1 MRTPRALD
9 SMDSQVPENPTRT
22 APPVHPKKDRQD
34 GPLNRLNTSSLPQLL
49 DMDDRPTFVLNME
62 NHVHG
67 NQLAVR
73 PIFCNAALRRQ
84 EQLFLKITGSTREDP
99 EESDHGTNYEEFRIW
114 ATTTSKF
121 RDSRDIFPLTI
132 EYAKFIWTVF
142 CILPNWR
149 VITGHPVFRS
159 EDIPGGGPLSASA
172 PESQKKWHGVRVRD
186 DKKAL
191 ASAAAIS
198 IHEIVENVQQPEFQ
212 QINIGSEQEKSRT
225 SRVSAVPL
233 AAFDSSAVPDWT
245 AAHPKGVL
253 SEHLKFVRSIDW
265 SKTPLGAMNTWTIQ
279 FREILCLVMRNPHPS
294 CVFWGED
301 LTMIYNESH
310 RNIIAGDKHP
320 ALMGTGFTG
329 PFRELWG
336 NSVRATMR
344 ESARTGQAQFNL
356 NQMLPVIRHGY
367 LEEAF
372 FTWSFV
378 GINTLAYSI
387 MCRLHDFSMNSFDT
401 TVESLRG
408 RRMELLRYLGERLN
422 ATRTVKEFWGRVL
435 DGLAHNDYDVP
446 FALLYSIVDAE
457 DIDHS
462 SLELPNTSPSFVK
475 TCIIEGSIG
484 VPRGHQACPERFSL
498 TESDDTLISAFIQA
512 TRTLEPLML
521 HVDNGTLPQSLL
533 EIIEWRGYKDP
544 CREAMILPLR
554 PTNADNVCALLLLG
568 INPRRAYDK
577 EYESFTSMLNRQIA
591 TSLAS
596 VLLFED
602 EVRRSKRAA
611 EVAALQ
617 REELSQQLQLQT
629 SRMRRMTEFS
639 PLGMCL
645 FDADGHLLE
654 ANDRYFEMTGISHD
668 TIGKCMPNEM
678 MPEQSLEVAQSMW
691 DELLRTHKPT
701 SRELQYAYPKFQAKD
716 IDGEPI
722 EYWVLVSCQPE
733 LSPNGE
739 LISIMST
746 VTDISHLKWAQGLQE
761 RRLREAEEAKRQ
773 QNEFIDITSHEMR
786 NPLSAILISADD
798 IGDTLSVHQFSC
810 DEDRNIAKNCIE
822 AANNIA
828 LCVQHQKSIVDDI
841 LTVSKLDS
849 NLLRM
854 TPIPSQPIAVVERA
868 IAMLRPEVVAKSID
882 LEFKPH
888 PSLQELNIDWAM
900 LDSGRLLQII
910 VNLITNAIK
919 FTQDRPTRSIVIHI
933 RACAE
938 KPDFELPNGFEFVP
952 QRIKLTDCGNGEDWG
967 TGSPVF
973 LLFQVQD
980 TGCGL
985 TPEQKKLLFEKFAQA
1000 SPRTHGK
1007 YGGSGLGLFISRQL
1021 AELHGG
1027 QIGCTSEAGVGSTFG
1042 FYLKSRRMTPQDC
1055 QLLEERARKS
1065 PNTEIPAYCLRN
1077 TSQAFP
1083 RMHNQSQPIS
1093 SNAHNHPGQ
1102 QTNNKPTQQLHVL
1115 VVEDNHLNQKILC
1128 KQLTKAGC
1136 ITATADNGVHA
1147 LDYLT
1152 KTQFCT
1158 PNGIPLSMV
1167 LMDCEM
1173 PEMDGLT
1180 CCRKIREM
1188 EQRKQV
1194 LGHVP
1199 IIAVTA
1205 NIRCGQIDEARESG
1219 MDDVIGKPFRIP
1231 ELLDKMRG
1239 LLERLER
1246 EQGVGS

>member
-1 MRTPRALD
+1 
-9 SMDSQVPENPTRT
+9 MDSQVPENPLRT
-22 APPVHPKKDRQD
+22 APPVRPKKDRQD
-34 GPLNRLNTSSLPQLL
+34 GALNRLNTSSLPQLL
-49 DMDDRPTFVLNME
+49 DMDNRPTFVLDME
-62 NHVHG
+62 NRVHE
-67 NQLAVR
+67 NQLTVR
-73 PIFCNAALRRQ
+73 PIFCNAALKRQ
-84 EQLFLKITGSTREDP
+84 EQLFLKVIGSAREDP
-99 EESDHGTNYEEFRIW
+99 KDSDRGANYEEFRIW
-114 ATTTSKF
+114 ATTISTF

-142 CILPNWR
+142 CIQPNWR
-149 VITGHPVFRS
+149 VITGHPVFRN

-172 PESQKKWHGVRVRD
+172 PESEKKWHGVRVRD
-186 DKKAL
+186 DKKTS

-198 IHEIVENVQQPEFQ
+198 THDIVENVEQSELPQKS
-212 QINIGSEQEKSRT
+212 ISSEQEKRRT
-225 SRVSAVPL
+225 SSVSAVTL
-233 AAFDSSAVPDWT
+233 AALESPVPDWT
-245 AAHPKGVL
+245 AANPKGVL
-253 SEHLKFVRSIDW
+253 PEHLTFVRSIDW

-279 FREILCLVMRNPHPS
+279 FREIVCLVMRNPHPS
-294 CVFWGED
+294 SVFWGED
-301 LTMIYNESH
+301 LTMLYNESH
-310 RNIIAGDKHP
+310 RDIIAGNKHP
-320 ALMGTGFTG
+320 ALMGTGFSG
-329 PFRELWG
+329 PFHEMWD
-336 NSVRATMR
+336 SVRATMR
-344 ESARTGQAQFNL
+344 ESARTGQAQLNL
-356 NQMLPVIRHGY
+356 NQMLPIIRHGY

-378 GINTLAYSI
+378 PVFGGTDLILGFY
-387 MCRLHDFSMNSFDT
+387 MNAFDT
-401 TVESLRG
+401 TVESLRS

-457 DIDHS
+457 EIEHS
-462 SLELPNTSPSFVK
+462 SLESPNTSQSYVK

-512 TRTLEPLML
+512 TRILEPLML
-521 HVDNGTLPQSLL
+521 HVDNGTLPRSLL
-533 EIIEWRGYKDP
+533 EIVEWRGYKDP

-645 FDADGHLLE
+645 FDAEGHLLE
-654 ANDRYFEMTGISHD
+654 ANDRYFEMTGVSHD
-668 TIGKCMPNEM
+668 TIGNFMPDEVM
-678 MPEQSLEVAQSMW
+678 AEQSLEASKNMW
-691 DELLRTHKPT
+691 DDLIKTHKPT
-701 SRELQYAYPKFQAKD
+701 SWELQYAHPEFQAKD

-722 EYWVLVSCQPE
+722 DYWVLASCQPE
-733 LSPNGE
+733 LSPDGE
-739 LISIMST
+739 LISVMGT

-761 RRLREAEEAKRQ
+761 RRIREAEEAKRQ

-810 DEDRNIAKNCIE
+810 DEDRNVAKSCIE

-854 TPIPSQPIAVVERA
+854 TPIPSQPVAVIERA
-868 IAMLRPEVVAKSID
+868 ISMLRPEVVAKNIN

-888 PSLQELNIDWAM
+888 SSLQELDIDWVM

-910 VNLITNAIK
+910 VNLMTNAIK
-919 FTQDRPTRSIVIHI
+919 FTQDRPTRSIVIQI
-933 RACAE
+933 RAHAE

-952 QRIKLTDCGNGEDWG
+952 QRMKLTNCGNGDDWG

-985 TPEQKKLLFEKFAQA
+985 TPGQKKLLFEKFAQA

-1042 FYLKSRRMTPQDC
+1042 FYLKSRRMTSEDC
-1055 QLLEERARKS
+1055 RLLEERARRS

-1077 TSQAFP
+1077 TPQAFSRIHDNP
-1083 RMHNQSQPIS
+1083 SE
-1093 SNAHNHPGQ
+1093 
-1102 QTNNKPTQQLHVL
+1102 QTNKPTQQLHVL
-1115 VVEDNHLNQKILC
+1115 VVEDNQLNQKVLC

-1147 LDYLT
+1147 LDHIA

-1158 PNGIPLSMV
+1158 LNGIPLSMV

-1188 EQRKQV
+1188 EQRGQV
-1194 LGHVP
+1194 VRHVP

-1205 NIRCGQIDEARESG
+1205 NIRCGQIDEARASG

-1231 ELLDKMRG
+1231 ELLEKMRA
-1239 LLERLER
+1239 LLERLEG
-1246 EQGVGS
+1246 EQSVQS

>member
-1 MRTPRALD
+1 
-9 SMDSQVPENPTRT
+9 MDSQVPENPPRT
-22 APPVHPKKDRQD
+22 APPVRPKKDRQD
-34 GPLNRLNTSSLPQLL
+34 GALNRLNTSSLPQLL
-49 DMDDRPTFVLNME
+49 DMDNRPTFVLDME
-62 NHVHG
+62 NYVYG
-67 NQLAVR
+67 NQLVVR
-73 PIFCNAALRRQ
+73 PIFCNAALRMQ
-84 EQLFLKITGSTREDP
+84 EQLFLKVIGSAREDP
-99 EESDHGTNYEEFRIW
+99 EDSDH
-114 ATTTSKF
+114 
-121 RDSRDIFPLTI
+121 
-132 EYAKFIWTVF
+132 
-142 CILPNWR
+142 
-149 VITGHPVFRS
+149 
-159 EDIPGGGPLSASA
+159 
-172 PESQKKWHGVRVRD
+172 

-191 ASAAAIS
+191 ASAAATPK
-198 IHEIVENVQQPEFQ
+198 HDIVENTKQPKSPQ
-212 QINIGSEQEKSRT
+212 TNIGLEEEKNRIS
-225 SRVSAVPL
+225 SVSAVAL
-233 AAFDSSAVPDWT
+233 SAFECSVPDWT
-245 AAHPKGVL
+245 VANPKGVL
-253 SEHLKFVRSIDW
+253 SEHLTFVRSIDW

-279 FREILCLVMRNPHPS
+279 FREIICLVMRNPHPS
-294 CVFWGED
+294 SVFWGED
-301 LTMIYNESH
+301 LTMLYNESH
-310 RNIIAGDKHP
+310 RDIIAGDKHP

-329 PFRELWG
+329 PFHEMWG
-336 NSVRATMR
+336 SVRTTMR
-344 ESARTGQAQFNL
+344 ESARTGQAQLNL
-356 NQMLPVIRHGY
+356 NQMLPIIRHGY

-378 GINTLAYSI
+378 PV
-387 MCRLHDFSMNSFDT
+387 FSGTDRILGFYMNAFDT

-435 DGLAHNDYDVP
+435 DGLTHNDYDVP

-462 SLELPNTSPSFVK
+462 SLELPNTNPSFVK

-512 TRTLEPLML
+512 TRTLELLML

-533 EIIEWRGYKDP
+533 EIVEWRGYKDP

-645 FDADGHLLE
+645 FDAEGRLLE
-654 ANDRYFEMTGISHD
+654 ANDRYFEMTGVSHD
-668 TIGKCMPNEM
+668 TIGDFMPDDVM
-678 MPEQSLEVAQSMW
+678 AEQSLETAQNMW
-691 DELLRTHKPT
+691 DELLRTHKST
-701 SRELQYAYPKFQAKD
+701 SRELQYACPKFQAKD
-716 IDGEPI
+716 INGEPI
-722 EYWVLVSCQPE
+722 EYWVLASCQPE
-733 LSPNGE
+733 LSPDGE
-739 LISIMST
+739 LISVMGT

-810 DEDRNIAKNCIE
+810 DEDRSIAKSCIE

-828 LCVQHQKSIVDDI
+828 LCVQHQKLIVDDI

-854 TPIPSQPIAVVERA
+854 TPIPSQPIAVIERA

-888 PSLQELNIDWAM
+888 SSLQELNIDWVM
-900 LDSGRLLQII
+900 LDFGRLLQII

-933 RACAE
+933 RACTE

-952 QRIKLTDCGNGEDWG
+952 QRTKLTDCGNGEDWG

-985 TPEQKKLLFEKFAQA
+985 TPGQKKLLFEKFAQG

-1042 FYLKSRRMTPQDC
+1042 FYLKSRRMTSEDC
-1055 QLLEERARKS
+1055 RLLEERARKS

-1077 TSQAFP
+1077 TPQAFS
-1083 RMHNQSQPIS
+1083 RMQDQTHPNS
-1093 SNAHNHPGQ
+1093 SIHDNLDE
-1102 QTNNKPTQQLHVL
+1102 QTNKPTRQLHVL
-1115 VVEDNHLNQKILC
+1115 VVEDNHLNQKVLC

-1147 LDYLT
+1147 LNHIA

-1158 PNGIPLSMV
+1158 PDGIPLSMV

-1194 LGHVP
+1194 VGHVP

-1205 NIRCGQIDEARESG
+1205 NIRCGQIDEARASG

-1231 ELLDKMRG
+1231 ELLEKMRG
-1239 LLERLER
+1239 LLERLEG
-1246 EQGVGS
+1246 EQGVKG

>member
-1 MRTPRALD
+1 MVRPPRTLD
-9 SMDSQVPENPTRT
+9 SMDSQVPENPLRT
-22 APPVHPKKDRQD
+22 APPVLPKKGRQD
-34 GPLNRLNTSSLPQLL
+34 GALNRLDTSSLPQLL
-49 DMDDRPTFVLNME
+49 DMDNRPTFVLNIE
-62 NHVHG
+62 NHVCG

-84 EQLFLKITGSTREDP
+84 EQLFLKVIGSAREDS
-99 EESDHGTNYEEFRIW
+99 EDSDRGATYEEFRKW
-114 ATTTSKF
+114 ATTIRKF
-121 RDSRDIFPLTI
+121 RDSRDIFPLAI
-132 EYAKFIWTVF
+132 EYAKFVWTVF
-142 CILPNWR
+142 CIQPNWR
-149 VITGHPVFRS
+149 VIAGHPVFRD
-159 EDIPGGGPLSASA
+159 EDIPGRGPLWTSA
-172 PESQKKWHGVRVRD
+172 PESEKKWRGVRVRD
-186 DKKAL
+186 DKQGL
-191 ASAAAIS
+191 ASAAAIPTHG
-198 IHEIVENVQQPEFQ
+198 ILENAQNPESS
-212 QINIGSEQEKSRT
+212 QINNGLEEEKSST
-225 SRVSAVPL
+225 PSVSAVTL
-233 AAFDSSAVPDWT
+233 TALECSVPDWT

-253 SEHLKFVRSIDW
+253 SDHLKFVRSIDW
-265 SKTPLGAMNTWTIQ
+265 SKTSLGAMNTWTIQ
-279 FREILCLVMRNPHPS
+279 FREIICLVMRNPHPS
-294 CVFWGED
+294 SVFWGED
-301 LTMIYNESH
+301 LIMLYNESH
-310 RNIIAGDKHP
+310 RDIIAGDKHP

-329 PFRELWG
+329 PFHEMWD
-336 NSVRATMR
+336 SVSTTMR
-344 ESARTGQAQFNL
+344 ESARTGQAQLNL
-356 NQMLPVIRHGY
+356 NQMLPIIRHGY

-378 GINTLAYSI
+378 GIHTLTHSV
-387 MCRLHDFSMNSFDT
+387 MCRLHDFYMNAFDT
-401 TVESLRG
+401 TIESLRG

-422 ATRTVKEFWGRVL
+422 ATRTVKEFWGRAL

-462 SLELPNTSPSFVK
+462 SLEAPDTSPGLVK
-475 TCIIEGSIG
+475 TCIVEGSIG

-521 HVDNGTLPQSLL
+521 HVENGTLPRSLL
-533 EIIEWRGYKDP
+533 EIVEWRGYKDP

-629 SRMRRMTEFS
+629 SRMRRMTEIS

-645 FDADGHLLE
+645 FDAEAHLLE
-654 ANDRYFEMTGISHD
+654 ANERFFEMTGVSHD
-668 TIGKCMPNEM
+668 TIGNFMPDGVLA
-678 MPEQSLEVAQSMW
+678 EQSVEAAKNMW
-691 DELLRTHKPT
+691 DELISTHKPT
-701 SRELQYAYPKFQAKD
+701 SRELQYAFPRFQAKD

-722 EYWVLVSCQPE
+722 EFWFLASCQPE
-733 LSPNGE
+733 LSPEGE
-739 LISIMST
+739 LISVMGT

-798 IGDTLSVHQFSC
+798 IGDTLSAHQFSC
-810 DEDRNIAKNCIE
+810 DEDRNIAKSCIE

-854 TPIPSQPIAVVERA
+854 TPIPSQPAAVVERA
-868 IAMLRPEVVAKSID
+868 IAMLRPEVVAKSTD

-888 PSLQELNIDWAM
+888 SSLQELNIDWVM
-900 LDSGRLLQII
+900 LDSSRLLQII

-919 FTQDRPTRSIVIHI
+919 FTQDRPKRSIVIHI
-933 RACAE
+933 CARAE
-938 KPDFELPNGFEFVP
+938 KADFELPNGFEFVP
-952 QRIKLTDCGNGEDWG
+952 QRTKFTDCGNGDDWG

-1027 QIGCTSEAGVGSTFG
+1027 QIGCTSQAGIGSTFG
-1042 FYLKSRRMTPQDC
+1042 FYLKSRRMTSEDC
-1055 QLLEERARKS
+1055 RILEERARKS
-1065 PNTEIPAYCLRN
+1065 PNTEIPAFCLRN
-1077 TSQAFP
+1077 APQAFP
-1083 RMHNQSQPIS
+1083 PMHNQSQPS
-1093 SNAHNHPGQ
+1093 SSSTHNNHSE
-1102 QTNNKPTQQLHVL
+1102 QTNRLTQQLHVL
-1115 VVEDNHLNQKILC
+1115 VVEDNHLNQKVLC
-1128 KQLTKAGC
+1128 KQLAKAGC
-1136 ITATADNGVHA
+1136 ITATADNGVQA
-1147 LDYLT
+1147 LDYIA
-1152 KTQFCT
+1152 KTQLCD
-1158 PNGIPLSMV
+1158 PNGVPLSMV

-1180 CCRKIREM
+1180 CCRKVREM
-1188 EQRKQV
+1188 EQRGQV
-1194 LGHVP
+1194 VGHIP

-1205 NIRCGQIDEARESG
+1205 NIRCGQIDEARASG

-1231 ELLDKMRG
+1231 ELLEKMME
-1239 LLERLER
+1239 LLKRLEGER
-1246 EQGVGS
+1246 GGKN